1 MQTVRTLT
9 KGQVVIPSR
18 IRKHLAIEKGS
29 LLEIA
34 LVGDHIEMRPVPA
47 DPIAAFCGSLK
58 DRDSLAQGLIDEH
71 RQEVC
76 RDGKR

>member
-1 MQTVRTLT
+1 MQTVRTLA

-18 IRKHLAIEKGS
+18 IRKQLSIEKGS
-29 LLEIA
+29 VLEIA

-58 DRDSLAQGLIDEH
+58 NPDSLAQGLIDEH
-71 RQEVC
+71 RREV
-76 RDGKR
+76 RADGEP